1 MTSRTLIALAALP
14 AVAIISSCKDNARK
28 GFDQQLEAL
37 NEISALLEKA
47 ASGESIDSLETPLKA
62 AVDKYK
68 AGSLLEEQATPAQ
81 RQKLDDDTRNIDA
94 LHSAKERLAAAI
106 AKLSLEQKAKWADM
120 LQSIGF

>member
-47 ASGESIDSLETPLKA
+47 SSGESIDSLEAPLKA
-62 AVDKYK
+62 AIDKYK

-81 RQKLDDDTRNIDA
+81 RQKLDDAPRNIDA

-106 AKLSLEQKAKWADM
+106 AKLSTEQKEKWSAM